1 MGDVTVTF
9 LGSGDAFA
17 SGGRFYTCFLVEAPD
32 ASFLIDCGA
41 TAAVAMKQHG
51 VDTTSI
57 DAVILSH
64 LHGDHFG
71 GVPFVI
77 LDSQYLAGRT
87 APLAVA
93 GPPGVAERVSNVTGA
108 LYPSLA
114 EPGHLQFE
122 IDYVELLPGAT
133 QKIGAVTVTAEQV
146 LHGEPSSTAL
156 ALRVECSG
164 KVIAF
169 SGDTGWTDALLRVS
183 AGADL
188 FICEAAFYD
197 KEIEGH
203 LSYQTLFRRRRD
215 FDCKRMMLTHMG
227 PDVLARLD
235 DLEIEAA
242 SDGFQITL

>member
-1 MGDVTVTF
+1 MDDVTVTF

-17 SGGRFYTCFLVEAPD
+17 SGGRCYTCFLVESPD
-32 ASFLIDCGA
+32 ACFLIDCGA
-41 TAAVAMKQHG
+41 TAAMAMKRHG
-51 VDTTSI
+51 VETTRI
-57 DAVILSH
+57 DAVVLSH

-71 GVPFVI
+71 GVPFVV

-93 GPPGVAERVSNVTGA
+93 GPPGVAERVSNVTEA

-114 EPGHLQFE
+114 EPGHLRFD
-122 IDYVELLPGAT
+122 IDYVELLPGT
-133 QKIGAVTVTAEQV
+133 THKIGAITVGAERA
-146 LHGEPSSTAL
+146 LHGEPESTAL
-156 ALRVECSG
+156 ALRVECGG

-169 SGDTGWTDALLRVS
+169 SGDTGWTDALLQVS
-183 AGADL
+183 AAADL

-197 KEIEGH
+197 KDIKGH
-203 LSYQTLFRRRRD
+203 LSYQTLIRRRSD
-215 FDCKRMMLTHMG
+215 FDCKRMILTHMG

-242 SDGFQITL
+242 SDGYQVTI